1 MSGEAKVE
9 DFLACI
15 APPPAGP
22 TAVDAD
28 APPLSAYAL
37 GIEHAAPTPGT
48 IRSTAPT
55 TASEGEPPTAPA
67 TSQSEP
73 AAAPAGGTRPF
84 GAELDACEIDERG
97 RPETVWSAR
106 ARELGRGSL
115 VFLSRRMCYPGR
127 RLVLLIHLIDS
138 KPAPLYG
145 LVQSCEYEAE
155 GLYRV
160 ELRLMPMPD
169 SGRLRDWVDSIIAR
183 R

>member
-1 MSGEAKVE
+1 MSGEPTSM

-15 APPPAGP
+15 GPPPAGP
-22 TAVDAD
+22 TAVDVN
-28 APPLSAYAL
+28 APPLTAYAL
-37 GIEHAAPTPGT
+37 GIEHAPATPASA
-48 IRSTAPT
+48 RSTTPVTPSEETPAP
-55 TASEGEPPTAPA
+55 PPRV
-67 TSQSEP
+67 SEP
-73 AAAPAGGTRPF
+73 NPAQPGGTRPF

-97 RPETVWSAR
+97 RPETVWTAR

-145 LVQSCEYEAE
+145 LVQGCEYEAE

-160 ELRLMPMPD
+160 DLRLMPLPD